1 MNILET
7 LIINAILVTFPI
19 LIYEFFIVYTQNM
32 KKEKIK
38 ILLSISLFIS
48 LYLTMYYKRYIPPT
62 YQFTSIIL
70 PAIIAYLN
78 KKPYDAL
85 IISLIVTE
93 YLIRELNYN
102 LFIIIIFNV
111 IIFICYKRYSKT
123 NMPRSTLTNISII
136 TVSITLILNE
146 LNNITQNKEN
156 IIDCILAII
165 MYFIIIKIINKAI
178 ETAKDIINL
187 HSNLKEFEK
196 EKQIKVSL
204 FKITHEIKNPIAV
217 VKGYL
222 DMFDPKNEEKSQ
234 KYVKIMKNEI
244 ERTLNLLT
252 DFMEFTKIKVETKPV
267 IFNDLIDDIKEVLIP
282 FFISKNVDFYFEVE
296 DNLLISID
304 YMRMKQVILNIIK
317 NAVES
322 CEPNKGQV
330 STTVFTDTESLYIYV
345 KDNGSGMSKE
355 ILDNMLTPFFTTKEK
370 GTGLGVSLSKEIIE
384 SHKGNLSYSSVEGKG
399 TICKIT
405 LPLKI
410 NNNMVV

>member
-48 LYLTMYYKRYIPPT
+48 LYLTMYYKRYIPPI

-102 LFIIIIFNV
+102 IFIIIIFNI
-111 IIFICYKRYSKT
+111 IIFLCYKRYSKT
-123 NMPRSTLTNISII
+123 NKQINFLTNISII
-136 TVSITLILNE
+136 LVSITLILNE
-146 LNNITQNKEN
+146 LDNIIKNKEI
-156 IIDCILAII
+156 IIDYILAII
-165 MYFIIIKIINKAI
+165 MYLIIIKIINKAI
-178 ETAKDIINL
+178 ETAKNIINL

-222 DMFDPKNEEKSQ
+222 DMFDPTDKDKS
-234 KYVKIMKNEI
+234 KRYVGILKSEI
-244 ERTLNLLT
+244 NRTLNLLT
-252 DFMEFTKIKVETKPV
+252 DFMEFSKIKVETKPV
-267 IFNDLIDDIKEVLIP
+267 QFNTLVDDIKEVLIP
-282 FFISKNVDFYFEVE
+282 FFISKNVAFYFEIE
-296 DNLLISID
+296 DNLLINID
-304 YMRMKQVILNIIK
+304 YIRMKQVILNIIK

-322 CEPNKGQV
+322 CAPNTGQV
-330 STTVFTDTESLYIYV
+330 STTIFKDTESLYIYV
-345 KDNGSGMSKE
+345 KDNGIGMSKE
-355 ILDNMLTPFFTTKEK
+355 VLDNMLTPFYTTKEK

-384 SHKGNLSYSSVEGKG
+384 AHKGSLSYSSTEGKG
-399 TICKIT
+399 TVCKIS
-405 LPLKI
+405 LPLK
-410 NNNMVV
+410 N